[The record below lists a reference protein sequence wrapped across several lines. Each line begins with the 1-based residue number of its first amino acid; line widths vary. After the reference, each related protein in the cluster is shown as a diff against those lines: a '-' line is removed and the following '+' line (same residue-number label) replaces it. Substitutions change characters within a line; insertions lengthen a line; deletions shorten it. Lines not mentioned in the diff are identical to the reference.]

1 MQERGDLVHDEKGHW
16 EVAPSMSWDAL
27 PARVEG
33 VIQKRVGRLDADL
46 RETLT
51 VASVE
56 GVAFTAEVIARVLG
70 VEEQTLVRHLSG
82 ELDKRHR
89 LVRATGI
96 ERLGTQRLSRYRF
109 RHNLFQGYLYNSLDE
124 VERAYRHE
132 AVGNEL
138 EKLYAQQEE
147 EIAGIAGQL
156 ARHFHEAGDDQR
168 ALNYYTQA
176 GDRAVRLYAYEEARQ
191 FLQRA
196 LKISVADDRLL
207 EQRIE
212 LLEKLADVQGL
223 HGDSPDAIPLY
234 QEALDL
240 RQSVGGGDK
249 WSTIRLHRKIGEMWN
264 SINSFDD
271 FLRFEAQAK
280 ASLESGSEL
289 AKAESPHPETVRLM
303 MAVSKSALW
312 GGPPG
317 RTHDLEKAER
327 SARAAVEMADQLNAL
342 SELSAALGSLVRV
355 YGARGLWRER
365 VQVAQQRLN
374 VSREAQ
380 FGDLRENLDILT
392 QTGEALMGV
401 GEYAQ
406 AIPHLLEAETLGDQL
421 QDVQGK
427 AWALVIQGQCW
438 LRLDRW
444 DEVLIAE
451 EKLKALQRRN
461 PLERLGGICWLLSFS
476 AVVHAL
482 RGENEQAMQ
491 LRHESYEIMTAITG
505 AEQGTEED
513 WLREHHY

>member
-1 MQERGDLVHDEKGHW
+1 MKERGDLVHDEKGHW
-16 EVAPSMSWDAL
+16 EVAPRMNWNAL

-33 VIQKRVGRLDADL
+33 VIQKRIGRLDSDL

-56 GVAFTAEVIARVLG
+56 GEVFTAEVIARVLG
-70 VEEQTLVRHLSG
+70 IEEQALVRHLSG

-138 EKLYAQQEE
+138 EELYAQQEE

-168 ALNYYTQA
+168 ALKYYTQA

-196 LKISVADDRLL
+196 LKLSEADDSLL
-207 EQRIE
+207 EQRTE
-212 LLEKLADVQGL
+212 LLENLADVQGL
-223 HGDSPDAIPLY
+223 QGDSPDAIPLY

-240 RQSVGGGDK
+240 RHSVEGGDK
-249 WSTIRLHRKIGEMWN
+249 WTTIRLHRKIGETWN
-264 SINSFDD
+264 SINSMNE
-271 FLRFEAQAK
+271 FLRLEAQAQ
-280 ASLESGSEL
+280 ASLEDGLEL
-289 AKAESPHPETVRLM
+289 VETEPPHLETIRLM
-303 MAVSKSALW
+303 ITVS
-312 GGPPG
+312 
-317 RTHDLEKAER
+317 R
-327 SARAAVEMADQLNAL
+327 SAYWKEIYGTTPEWDTAEHYARVALEMAEQLDAPI
-342 SELSAALGSLVRV
+342 ELSAALGSLVRV

-365 VQVAQQRLN
+365 VKVARQRLN
-374 VSREAQ
+374 VSREAH
-380 FGDLRENLDILT
+380 FEDLRENLDILT
-392 QTGEALMGV
+392 QIGQALMGV

-406 AIPHLLEAETLGDQL
+406 AIPHLLEAEALGDQL
-421 QDVQGK
+421 QDVHGK
-427 AWALVIQGQCW
+427 AMAVVNQGQCW

-451 EKLKALQRRN
+451 EKLKALQRRH
-461 PLERLGGICWLLSFS
+461 PLERLGSICWLLSFS
-476 AVVHAL
+476 AAVHAL
-482 RGENEQAMQ
+482 RGDNEQAMQ
-491 LRHESYEIMTAITG
+491 LRNESYEIMIALTV
-505 AEQGTEED
+505 TEEN
-513 WLREHHY
+513 WVRENHY